1 LNYNKILPT
10 FILFLFCLKISAQE
24 IPKQIIR
31 GIVTDAFTGQALVG
45 ASVLLPGT
53 TPIKGTTTDENGRY
67 RLEDVL
73 VGRYSLEATYIGYEL
88 LEVPEVL
95 VESGKEL
102 ILNIALY
109 EQSESLDEV
118 IVKSSRRQSGALA
131 PVSVQSITVEEV
143 LRFPATFND
152 PARLAATYPG
162 VVNTN
167 DQANHISV
175 RGNSPNSTS
184 WRLEGVEIVNP
195 NHLGDAGTSS
205 GRPSISGGGVN
216 ILSAQLL
223 GTSNF
228 YSSVFP
234 VEYGNAIGGIMDMRF
249 RNGNDEKQEFT
260 AQAGLVGFD
269 FSAEGPLSKK
279 KGISYLVNYR
289 YSFVGLLTAMGVDFG
304 GEAISFQDLSFN
316 LNVPLNKNS
325 TLKVFGMGGASKNIF
340 TGKENSEDWTVDKD
354 RFNISFTNRMGA
366 LGARYSTLLND
377 KLSMN
382 ATIISSAL
390 QTNKQSDLMSDSS
403 LIKEGWA
410 FDSITYRKIALQ
422 TNVLYKLRKKH
433 HLKAGLSAVEH
444 FFDINTTNFL
454 DRSFG
459 QGKGW
464 LLGTFIKW
472 HWMPISKI
480 KITTGLH
487 YTHFTYTESQ
497 RLEPRA
503 TFSWQASPKDRFSLA
518 AGMHSQIQPGQVYL
532 VSNGSD
538 QANKELD
545 FTESIHYVLSYK
557 RELNSYSEL
566 SMELYYQ
573 QISNDPIHINTA
585 GLPWS
590 NNFSNLNQIG
600 DFKNLPLVNDGVG
613 ANYGVELNW
622 QRFIHK
628 DYFLLAN
635 TSIYRSVYEK
645 RNGEMASTRFDG
657 RYLFNL
663 TGGKE
668 FNWTKKSRQKT
679 LGINARLTYAGGLRR
694 SPIAAS
700 SADLPIPFATL
711 ENNDLPFSIKQKDY
725 FKIDFRIYLKNNK
738 SKYNSTLA
746 LDLQNI
752 TNRKNDGYYY
762 YDHVQDEVL
771 AQKQLGLIPNLS
783 YRLEF

>member
-1 LNYNKILPT
+1 MIT
-10 FILFLFCLKISAQE
+10 SAQE
-24 IPKQIIR
+24 TPKQIIR
-31 GIVTDAFTGQALVG
+31 GTITDALSGQPLVG

-53 TPIKGTTTDENGRY
+53 APIKGTTTDENGKY
-67 RLEDVL
+67 RLEDVP
-73 VGRYSLEATYIGYEL
+73 VGRHSLESTYLGYEL
-88 LEVPEVL
+88 LEIPEIL

-102 ILNIALY
+102 LLNIALY
-109 EQSESLDEV
+109 EQSRSLDEV
-118 IVKSSRRQSGALA
+118 VVKSSRRQSASLS

-152 PARLAATYPG
+152 PARLATTYPG

-249 RNGNDEKQEFT
+249 RNGNDEKHEFT

-316 LNVPLNKNS
+316 LKVPLNKNA
-325 TLKVFGMGGASKNIF
+325 TLKVFGIGGESKNIF
-340 TGKENSEDWTVDKD
+340 TGKENPEDWEVDKD

-377 KLSMN
+377 KLSLN
-382 ATIISSAL
+382 ATIVTSSL
-390 QTNKQSDLMSDSS
+390 QTNKQSDLRTDPL
-403 LIKEGWA
+403 LIEEGWA

-422 TNVLYKLRKKH
+422 TNLTYKFRKKH
-433 HLKAGLSAVEH
+433 HLKVGLSTVEH
-444 FFDINTTNFL
+444 FFDINTSNFL

-459 QGKGW
+459 EGKGW
-464 LLGTFIKW
+464 LLGAFAKW
-472 HWMPISKI
+472 HWMPISQLKL
-480 KITTGLH
+480 TAGLH
-487 YTHFTYTESQ
+487 YAHFTYTESQ

-503 TFSWQASPKDRFSLA
+503 NITWQASQKDGFSLA

-532 VSNGSD
+532 VRDAFEIPNR
-538 QANKELD
+538 KLD
-545 FTESIHYVLSYK
+545 FTESVHLVLGYK
-557 RELNSYSEL
+557 RKLNTYSEL
-566 SMELYYQ
+566 SMEVYYQ
-573 QISNDPIHINTA
+573 QLSNAPIYLNEIA
-585 GLPWS
+585 VPYY
-590 NNFSNLNQIG
+590 NNFSNLNVVG
-600 DFKNLPLVNDGVG
+600 DFRRLNLVNEGLG

-622 QRFIHK
+622 QRFIHN
-628 DYFLLAN
+628 DYFFLAN
-635 TSIYRSVYEK
+635 TSLYRSVYENS
-645 RNGEMASTRFDG
+645 NGETTSTRFDG

-668 FNWTKKSRQKT
+668 FNWKKKSRQKT
-679 LGINARLTYAGGLRR
+679 LGINARVTYAGGLRR
-694 SPIAAS
+694 SPIDMS
-700 SADLPIPFATL
+700 SADLTIPFATL

-746 LDLQNI
+746 LDLQNL
-752 TNRKNDGYYY
+752 TSRKNDGYYY
-762 YDHVQDEVL
+762 YDHVQQKEL

-783 YRLEF
+783 YRIEF